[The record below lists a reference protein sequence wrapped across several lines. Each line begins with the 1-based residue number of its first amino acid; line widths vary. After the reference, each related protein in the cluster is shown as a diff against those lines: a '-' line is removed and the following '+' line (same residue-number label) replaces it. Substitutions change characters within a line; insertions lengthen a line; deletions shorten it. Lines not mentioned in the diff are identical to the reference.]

1 MKRSITLLI
10 ALALAI
16 VLTVPALGEEKNDF
30 AGFQP
35 FEEPVKIKTV
45 IGYSEADIPDAGV
58 LPSTCEWNSMV
69 KDYLNIE
76 FDWMWEVPT
85 SQYRTKLDLA
95 LSSGQYPDILKCDF
109 ETMNY
114 LKEADMLADL
124 TDVWEQ
130 YASAPLRA
138 VLDPYLYT
146 TTDENGKL
154 YAIPYANNVAGEMH
168 VTFWRKDWLD
178 NLGLDV
184 PTNLEEYTAAIKAM
198 RDGDPDG
205 NGIKDTYGICFWS
218 DLFASRFGMNSVFN
232 AFGAYPGT
240 WIERDGTIV
249 RGDIQP
255 EVKEALDYLRELYA
269 GGYIPPE
276 FATHSRDQAISQI
289 VSGQIGQYGGKWFVP
304 DYAVV
309 IDNMKDDV
317 NADWFCIAMPGMT
330 DDAPAVMSVP
340 QKTASD
346 YNVVLKTASEEAK
359 IGMIKL
365 LNLFYDINFY
375 ADVEHGGSGNTYWFS
390 LDPESEEYQAHRSRH
405 FAWWPPVNIWNPS
418 ANFDIVKLLDNYQA
432 TGEWDDNI
440 YALTQENKTYWE
452 KAFASLEAGRDACT
466 TEAELDVYLDA
477 RKNAICRFDSDYAG
491 ECALTIVDKL
501 MKSGNTELAIYYGPE
516 TETGVAVSST
526 LSDLFT
532 QYICRYIMGLEAEDS
547 FDTFVANW
555 NAMGGEAWTAEV
567 NAAYNASR

>member
-58 LPSTCEWNSMV
+58 LLSTCEWNSMV

-109 ETMNY
+109 ETLNY

-124 TDVWEQ
+124 SDVWEE
-130 YASAPLRA
+130 YASEPLRA
-138 VLDPYLYT
+138 ALDQYLYS

-168 VTFWRKDWLD
+168 VTFWRKGWLD

-184 PTNLEEYTAAIKAM
+184 PTNFEEYTAAIKAM

-276 FATHSRDQAISQI
+276 FATYSRDQAISQI

-309 IDNMKDDV
+309 IDNMKNDV

-330 DDAPAVMSVP
+330 DDAPRGDVRSPEDRQRLQRRAQDRVRGSQDRQDQAP
-340 QKTASD
+340 QPLLRHQLLCRRGARRLRQH
-346 YNVVLKTASEEAK
+346 VL
-359 IGMIKL
+359 
-365 LNLFYDINFY
+365 
-375 ADVEHGGSGNTYWFS
+375 VQ
-390 LDPESEEYQAHRSRH
+390 PRSRERGVSGAP
-405 FAWWPPVNIWNPS
+405 FPPLRVV
-418 ANFDIVKLLDNYQA
+418 AA
-432 TGEWDDNI
+432 REH
-440 YALTQENKTYWE
+440 
-452 KAFASLEAGRDACT
+452 LEPGC
-466 TEAELDVYLDA
+466 EL
-477 RKNAICRFDSDYAG
+477 
-491 ECALTIVDKL
+491 
-501 MKSGNTELAIYYGPE
+501 
-516 TETGVAVSST
+516 
-526 LSDLFT
+526 
-532 QYICRYIMGLEAEDS
+532 
-547 FDTFVANW
+547 
-555 NAMGGEAWTAEV
+555 
-567 NAAYNASR
+567 